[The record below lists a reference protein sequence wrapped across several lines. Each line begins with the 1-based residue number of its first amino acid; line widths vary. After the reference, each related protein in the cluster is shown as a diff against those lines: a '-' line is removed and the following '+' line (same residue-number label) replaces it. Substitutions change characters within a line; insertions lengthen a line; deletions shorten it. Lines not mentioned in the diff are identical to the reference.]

1 MVVTSHHVVAPPLTV
16 LGWLAFVRTD
26 TQRTSTGEISREGS
40 SPREVVMQIPT
51 VICVGAARSTP
62 DIDAVPIDWPLWL
75 GTLALASA
83 VAFGIWLHGWSV
95 VWPPLSS
102 AMIALAALL
111 SLGTFYRQTGRSA
124 ALARLCLAIA
134 HSLALAYV
142 FQMSTYVVS
151 ASEVPLRSE
160 ALTRADAL
168 LGFSWTAWTA
178 WVHAHPALWTCFQVV
193 HPLHFAA
200 MTIAVTVLALTTERG
215 ALRLLRA
222 FTFAFIVSALA
233 LALAPALTNTPGAL
247 SNTLRLALRGGT
259 FRVLDF
265 SHTAGLISFPSMH
278 AAMGVLAGAALWP
291 YRAWRVPVTA
301 LAIMLCLGA
310 ISEGGHYLVDILA
323 GAPLGW
329 IAWRLSGRSY
339 ARA

>member
-1 MVVTSHHVVAPPLTV
+1 
-16 LGWLAFVRTD
+16 
-26 TQRTSTGEISREGS
+26 
-40 SPREVVMQIPT
+40 MQTPT
-51 VICVGAARSTP
+51 AIGVSEAISTP
-62 DIDAVPIDWPLWL
+62 AIDAVPVDWPLWIATL
-75 GTLALASA
+75 GVADA
-83 VAFGIWLHGWSV
+83 VAFAVWVNGWSV
-95 VWPPLSS
+95 VWPPLWS
-102 AMIALAALL
+102 AITAVIALLAI
-111 SLGTFYRQTGRSA
+111 GTFYRQSGRSA
-124 ALARLCLAIA
+124 PLARLCLAIA

-142 FQMSTYVVS
+142 FQLSTYVVS
-151 ASEVPLRSE
+151 ASEVPLRSD

-178 WVHAHPALWTCFQVV
+178 WVHTHPVLWTCFHII

-200 MTIAVTVLALTTERG
+200 MTLAVTVLALTTERG

-222 FTFAFIVSALA
+222 FTFAFMVSAFA
-233 LALAPALTNTPGAL
+233 LAVVPALTNTPGAL
-247 SNTLRLALRGGT
+247 SNTLRVALRGGT

-278 AAMGVLAGAALWP
+278 AAMAVLAAAALWP
-291 YRAWRVPVTA
+291 YRALRVPVMA
-301 LAIMLCLGA
+301 LAVTLCIGA

-329 IAWRLSGRSY
+329 IAWWLGGRSF